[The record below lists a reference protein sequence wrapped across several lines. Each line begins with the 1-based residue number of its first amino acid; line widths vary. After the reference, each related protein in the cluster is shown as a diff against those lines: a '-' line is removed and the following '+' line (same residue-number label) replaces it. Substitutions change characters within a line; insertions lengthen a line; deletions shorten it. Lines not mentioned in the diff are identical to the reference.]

1 MIREGLSNTE
11 VNSAFPIHALYVH
24 DQWYLN
30 GLCKEVTNI
39 YIYPFV
45 REHNIRAKVTFVEF
59 NPLIK
64 RVQKSNQVLKD
75 SAGSIIDE
83 EEICTTTLDYDSSTD
98 KRVTRAYAVYKPE
111 FMKKMS
117 DLYDHVIVSRK
128 ADINVLDTLSDK
140 FVEAVVLHT
149 THIVAAAT
157 TNNFNRGFKGLAQSK
172 AAAKSLKNAFHMD
185 SKGTSSNNYRASI
198 EQKVQKVTEQQR
210 MTADYSQQ
218 RQGASD
224 DEEEEVEEEV
234 EEVEGES
241 NRENI
246 APIVSLSQGQSQA
259 IEVERSHSRYGLR
272 TVLKSKINDD
282 PYKAN
287 IGWFGRSGKKA
298 RK

>member
-1 MIREGLSNTE
+1 
-11 VNSAFPIHALYVH
+11 
-24 DQWYLN
+24 
-30 GLCKEVTNI
+30 
-39 YIYPFV
+39 
-45 REHNIRAKVTFVEF
+45 
-59 NPLIK
+59 
-64 RVQKSNQVLKD
+64 
-75 SAGSIIDE
+75 
-83 EEICTTTLDYDSSTD
+83 
-98 KRVTRAYAVYKPE
+98 
-111 FMKKMS
+111 
-117 DLYDHVIVSRK
+117 
-128 ADINVLDTLSDK
+128 
-140 FVEAVVLHT
+140 
-149 THIVAAAT
+149 
-157 TNNFNRGFKGLAQSK
+157 
-172 AAAKSLKNAFHMD
+172 
-185 SKGTSSNNYRASI
+185 
-198 EQKVQKVTEQQR
+198 

-234 EEVEGES
+234 EDVEGES